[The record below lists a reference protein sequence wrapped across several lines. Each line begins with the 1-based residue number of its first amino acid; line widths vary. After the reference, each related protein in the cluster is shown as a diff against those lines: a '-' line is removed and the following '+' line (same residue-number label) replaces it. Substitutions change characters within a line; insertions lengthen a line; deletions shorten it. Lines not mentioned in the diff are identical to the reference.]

1 MKRREFI
8 TILGGAAVAWP
19 LAARG
24 QTAVK
29 RPLIGFLQSGSK
41 EATAFWTSAFSKGMR
56 DHGYVEGQS
65 YEIAYRF
72 ADDDVARLPALA
84 RELVQL
90 KPNVIVASN
99 TTAALAAK
107 KATQSI
113 PIVSPIFSGAV
124 KLGLVK
130 SRARPGGN
138 VTGILT
144 LVEGLSGKQVEIAL
158 QLIPAATKLGVLFN
172 PTNPADMA
180 QRQEIEAAA
189 TAKGI
194 KVVAA
199 EVRIKS
205 DLDPA
210 FTSLTAAGVQVVIVV
225 RDSLLLAERVP
236 IAELAAAAH
245 LPTVAGAAEM
255 AEAGELIAYGTRITA
270 NVRRAA
276 YFVER
281 ILKGAKASDLPVEF
295 PTKVELV
302 INLKTAKAL
311 GITVPPSLLT
321 RADEVIE

>member
-41 EATAFWTSAFSKGMR
+41 DATAFWTSAFSEGMR

-65 YEIAYRF
+65 YNIAYRF
-72 ADDDVARLPALA
+72 ANNDVARLPALA
-84 RELVQL
+84 QELVQL

-124 KLGLVK
+124 NLGLVK
-130 SRARPGGN
+130 SNARPGGN

-158 QLIPAATKLGVLFN
+158 QLIPTATKLGVLFN

-180 QRQEIEAAA
+180 QRQEIEAAGA
-189 TAKGI
+189 AKGI

-199 EVRIKS
+199 EARTKG

-210 FTSLTAAGVQVVIVV
+210 FTSLTAAGVQAVIVV
-225 RDSLLLAERVP
+225 RDTLLLGERVH
-236 IAELAAAAH
+236 IAALAAAAH
-245 LPTVAGAAEM
+245 LPMVAGVAEM
-255 AEAGELIAYGTRITA
+255 AKAGGLIAYGTSIPA
-270 NVRRAA
+270 SVRRAA
-276 YFVER
+276 YFVDR

-311 GITVPPSLLT
+311 GLSIAPSLLS